1 MKTWVK
7 IVAISA
13 VFVLATALGGCAS
26 CSRWTKSVGS
36 DLGGGIHRKVTLYS
50 NTGEEIKS
58 WEGTFD
64 VDDSEEETYFDND
77 DKRVIIHGGIVVN
90 EEL

>member
-26 CSRWTKSVGS
+26 CSRSFKSMESNV
-36 DLGGGIHRKVTLYS
+36 GGGLERKVTLYS
-50 NTGEEIKS
+50 VTGEKIQS
-58 WEGTFD
+58 WEGKFD
-64 VDDSEEETYFDND
+64 VSDSEDEVFFDLD
-77 DKRVIIHGGIVVN
+77 GKRVIIHGGIVVN